1 MQDLN
6 FRKKRKKRNIKN
18 KNRIKY
24 KNGGNKKYLRQM
36 NKKKRGMQL
45 YFPKEK
51 LAAAAKHPKEIIRWT
66 VEITAVCLLAFTL
79 VVLFG
84 QRVSNAGDAM
94 SPVLKNGDVL
104 LVNQLVYNAKKPARG
119 DIIAF
124 KPNGNENAHY
134 SVKRVVGLPGE
145 TVQIQDGQV
154 YIDGEVLVKNI
165 YSYEITDAG
174 IASEPIE
181 LEEDEYFVL
190 GDNHE
195 SSVDSRMADIGN
207 VRRDDI
213 YGKIWFVASMG
224 SDFGFVKN

>member
-24 KNGGNKKYLRQM
+24 KNGGNKKYLRQ
-36 NKKKRGMQL
+36 KRRKRGLPL

-51 LAAAAKHPKEIIRWT
+51 LAAGARQPKEILRWAI
-66 VEITAVCLLAFTL
+66 EIVAVCLLAFIL

-94 SPVLKNGDVL
+94 SPILKNGDVL
-104 LVNQLVYNAKKPARG
+104 LVNRMIYNAKKPARG

-134 SVKRVVGLPGE
+134 SVKRIVGLPGE

-154 YIDGEVLVKNI
+154 YIDGEVLVKDI
-165 YSYEITDAG
+165 YSYEIVDAG
-174 IASEPIE
+174 VASE
-181 LEEDEYFVL
+181 
-190 GDNHE
+190 
-195 SSVDSRMADIGN
+195 
-207 VRRDDI
+207 
-213 YGKIWFVASMG
+213 
-224 SDFGFVKN
+224 

>member
-24 KNGGNKKYLRQM
+24 KNGGNKKYLRQ
-36 NKKKRGMQL
+36 KRKKRGLSL
-45 YFPKEK
+45 YFPKDK
-51 LAAAAKHPKEIIRWT
+51 LAAAARQPKEILRWA
-66 VEITAVCLLAFTL
+66 VEIVAVCLLAFIL

-104 LVNQLVYNAKKPARG
+104 LVDRMVYNAKKPARG

-134 SVKRVVGLPGE
+134 SVKRIVGLPGE

-154 YIDGEVLVKNI
+154 YIDGEVLVKDI
-165 YSYEITDAG
+165 YSYEIVDAG
-174 IASEPIE
+174 VASEEIE
-181 LEEDEYFVL
+181 LKSDEYFVL

-207 VRRDDI
+207 VKREDI
-213 YGKIWFVASMG
+213 YGKIWFVASG
-224 SDFGFVKN
+224 GTDFGFVKN